1 MAVLSR
7 AAALACLA
15 ACYSPDVRDCSVTCE
30 SSADCAGAQ
39 VCGGDHFC
47 AMPEIAG
54 TCAHQQAMPDAGDA
68 PPDAARD
75 AGVTP
80 PADAALPD
88 APPDAPATGALHL
101 KVGGHGQLVAGVH
114 TCTMDCT
121 FQVPLVT
128 IDVVAVGL
136 GDQVLDKWTEGPCV
150 GSHAMTCTVTPP
162 VTVGAK
168 FHKDDDH

>member
-15 ACYSPDVRDCSVTCE
+15 ACYSPDVRDCSITCA

-39 VCGGDHFC
+39 VCGADHFC
-47 AMPEIAG
+47 AIPEIAG
-54 TCAHQQAMPDAGDA
+54 TCGRQRPDAGGA
-68 PPDAARD
+68 DAARDDGPPPD

-88 APPDAPATGALHL
+88 APVTGALHL
-101 KVGGHGQLVAGVH
+101 TVMGHGALVAGSH
-114 TCTMDCT
+114 TCTGDCT
-121 FQVPLVT
+121 YQVPLVT
-128 IDVVAVGL
+128 IDVVAVAM
-136 GDQVLDKWTEGPCV
+136 GDQVLDKWTEGPCA

-162 VTVGAK
+162 VTVAAK

>member
-7 AAALACLA
+7 AVALACLA
-15 ACYSPDVRDCSVTCE
+15 ACYSPDVRDCSVTCA

-39 VCGGDHFC
+39 VCGTDHFC
-47 AMPEIAG
+47 AMPDIAG
-54 TCAHQQAMPDAGDA
+54 TCARQQAMPDAGSPA
-68 PPDAARD
+68 DAARD
-75 AGVTP
+75 ADVTP

-101 KVGGHGQLVAGVH
+101 KVGGHGQLVAGGH

-121 FQVPLVT
+121 YQVPLVT
-128 IDVVAVGL
+128 IDVVAVGM

-150 GSHAMTCTVTPP
+150 GSQSTTCTVTPP

-168 FHKDDDH
+168 FHKDDHH

>member
-7 AAALACLA
+7 AVALACLS
-15 ACYSPDVRDCSVTCE
+15 ACYSPDVRDCSVTCA

-39 VCGGDHFC
+39 ICGADHFC
-47 AMPEIAG
+47 AMPETAG
-54 TCAHQQAMPDAGDA
+54 TCARQQGMPDAGTA
-68 PPDAARD
+68 PDAARD
-75 AGVTP
+75 ADITP

-101 KVGGHGQLVAGVH
+101 KVGGHGQLVADGH

-128 IDVVAVGL
+128 IDVVAMGL

-150 GSHAMTCTVTPP
+150 GSQSTTCTVLAP

>member
-15 ACYSPDVRDCSVTCE
+15 ACYSPDVRDCSVTCA

-39 VCGGDHFC
+39 ICGADHFC

-54 TCAHQQAMPDAGDA
+54 TCAHQQAMPDAA
-68 PPDAARD
+68 TPDAGD

-80 PADAALPD
+80 PVDA

-101 KVGGHGQLVAGVH
+101 KVGGHGQLLAGGH

-136 GDQVLDKWTEGPCV
+136 AGQELDKWTEGPCA
-150 GSHAMTCTVTPP
+150 GSHATTCTVIAP